1 MTGRCRRLALLV
13 ALGAGLAACGKK
25 GPPQP
30 PVRILPST
38 PGPIAVRQVGGDILL
53 SATLRATR
61 TDGTP
66 LAADAEV
73 RVMRMPASQ
82 SLRPGLVSERY
93 LVQQFLREAGTIAT
107 LDPKTPEGGA
117 TGRLTYR
124 DRGIAPDVP
133 TTAPAVQGGPMAF
146 LYAMQVV
153 EPGGKSSA
161 MRTPILVEVA
171 APPSP
176 PGTLEG
182 EAVEGQVRLKWQ
194 AAPGPVGGYNVYRRE
209 LPHSAEPE
217 APINPTP
224 LTDTEYVDRTFHYDT
239 EYEYFVRAALTAHA
253 TPCESPAGPVF
264 AVKPHDHFAPTAPT
278 GIAVAVEGAQIRV
291 YWFPNAEPDL
301 AGYRIYRRA
310 EDESEAR
317 LVGEVG
323 ATESSF
329 GDAGAASGVRYHY
342 AVSAIDNAT
351 PINEGPRSEERSERL
366 PPSGKPAS
374 DGAPGAAWGAFR

>member
-1 MTGRCRRLALLV
+1 MTGRGGRLALLV
-13 ALGAGLAACGKK
+13 ALGAALAGCGKK

-38 PGPIAVRQVGGDILL
+38 PGPIAVRQVGDDILL
-53 SATLRATR
+53 SSALRTTR

-66 LAADAEV
+66 LAAGAEV

-107 LDPKTPEGGA
+107 LDPKTAEGGA

-124 DRGIAPDVP
+124 DRGV
-133 TTAPAVQGGPMAF
+133 APAVPPSTPAQGGTTAF
-146 LYAMQVV
+146 LYALQVV
-153 EPGGKSSA
+153 EPGGKSSM
-161 MRTPILVEVA
+161 MRAPMLVEVA
-171 APPSP
+171 APPLP
-176 PGTLEG
+176 PGALEG

-194 AAPGPVGGYNVYRRE
+194 AAPGAVVGYNVYRRE
-209 LPHSAEPE
+209 LPQGADPE
-217 APINPTP
+217 SPINPT
-224 LTDTEYVDRTFHYDT
+224 LLKDTEYVDRTFHYDT
-239 EYEYFVRAALTAHA
+239 GYEYFVRAALTAHA

-264 AVKPHDHFAPTAPT
+264 AVKPHDHFAPLAPT
-278 GIAVAVEGAQIRV
+278 GIAVAVEGSQIRV

-329 GDAGAASGVRYHY
+329 ADAGAAPGVRYHY
-342 AVSAIDNAT
+342 AVSAIDGAT

-374 DGAPGAAWGAFR
+374 DAAPGEAGRALR